1 MMEHDVI
8 GVLEFNS
15 IAAGIESMDAMVKEA
30 AVKIVD
36 AKTIC
41 PGKFYIIVTGEVA
54 AVDASLS
61 AGRSTGRGYLI
72 DELFIPN
79 LDRQILP
86 AIVGAAAC
94 SRWDAIGVIEAFSV
108 VSGIVSGDLAAK
120 EAEVIIPEIRLSTG
134 MGGKSF
140 VKIVGEIQEVEAA
153 VAAAVAYVKKNGLLC
168 KQVIIPRPHED
179 IMPYFL

>member
-1 MMEHDVI
+1 MENSVI

-15 IAAGIESMDAMVKEA
+15 IAVGIEAMDAMVKEA

-41 PGKFYIIVTGEVA
+41 PGKFYIIVAGQVA
-54 AVDASLS
+54 DVDASLT
-61 AGRSTGRGYLI
+61 AGRSKGRGFLV

-79 LDRQILP
+79 LDPQILP
-86 AIVGAAAC
+86 AISGAVQC
-94 SRWDAIGVIEAFSV
+94 TEWNAIAIIESFSV
-108 VSGIVSGDLAAK
+108 VSGIVAGDLAAK
-120 EAEVIIPEIRLSTG
+120 EANVIIPEIRLSTG

-140 VKIVGEIQEVEAA
+140 VKILGEIHEVEAA
-153 VAAAVAYVKKNGLLC
+153 VQAGAAYVKKNGLLC